1 MQALL
6 NLISNP
12 GFTGVAGIVIGIVL
26 NNYSVGRRERRRL
39 EQESEERKAQWNR
52 EATERQEQRN
62 HEERLMQSE
71 AQDKSI
77 RAYSRFL
84 GMAHT
89 VKHLAQGVSREDLR
103 ALAES
108 YAEADVVT
116 RSEMVRTEAYHI
128 FSEALGE
135 GAAQVIDTDDF
146 IKAVRRE
153 LREEGAL

>member
-6 NLISNP
+6 NLVSNP

-39 EQESEERKAQWNR
+39 EHESEERKAQWNR

-71 AQDKSI
+71 AQDRSI

-103 ALAES
+103 ATQRPMSSPGAR
-108 YAEADVVT
+108 
-116 RSEMVRTEAYHI
+116 RSVLRPTT
-128 FSEALGE
+128 SSRKPW
-135 GAAQVIDTDDF
+135 V
-146 IKAVRRE
+146 RE
-153 LREEGAL
+153 LPR